1 MAGKNR
7 WYCPGQYYAFRC
19 WGPNWQFDQKW
30 QRGHSNAGF
39 RADVDDF
46 GHRFNPNKVLF
57 DPYAREL
64 SHDFE
69 TPAMIAAGEN
79 AGIYA
84 TGEGD
89 YKE

>member
-1 MAGKNR
+1 
-7 WYCPGQYYAFRC
+7 
-19 WGPNWQFDQKW
+19 
-30 QRGHSNAGF
+30 
-39 RADVDDF
+39 VDDF

-64 SHDFE
+64 SHDLE

-84 TGEGD
+84 TGEGTT
-89 YKE
+89 KE